1 MEYQWVATAQQL
13 VPIIGQLEQSTLNAL
28 DTEFIKVDTL
38 YPKLGVLQINVNQ
51 QVYLID
57 GQLDLTPLWDSLFAA
72 PLNVF
77 HACGEDID
85 LIYHYAKLRPLS
97 NVLDTQMAMA
107 FLGYGRQLSYQAAL
121 EKILAI
127 HVEKDQTRS
136 EWLARPLSV
145 QQERYAAID
154 VYYLREL
161 AQRLIAELKEKKL
174 YAFLQEDCQNYCAEL
189 AKQVTLEDAYLDVAN
204 FRHSPRQLMQ
214 LQQLAAWR
222 EMMAI
227 RLNQPRSFIL
237 KNQIMQKL
245 VERTPRTL
253 HRLIADYELKPHIL
267 RQYGDEILK
276 HLNELPDSAQY
287 PQRLARPYRFRHEQT
302 KYALEK
308 KMQQVSEMLG
318 IPVDVLMRKKWLN
331 QLVNWVVGQK
341 QDKMLLSPYLL
352 GWRYEIL
359 TLPLLEIIRAD
370 VSVQSGV
377 YES

>member
-1 MEYQWVATAQQL
+1 MDYQWVATAQQL
-13 VPIIGQLEQSTLNAL
+13 VPIISQVQQSTLNAL

-57 GQLDLTPLWDSLFAA
+57 GQLDLTPLWDGLFAA
-72 PLNVF
+72 SLNVF

-85 LIYHYAKLRPLS
+85 LIYHYAKQRPLN

-121 EKILAI
+121 EKVLAI

-136 EWLARPLSV
+136 DWLARPLSV

-154 VYYLREL
+154 VYYLRDL
-161 AQRLIAELKEKKL
+161 AQRLIAELQEKNL
-174 YAFLQEDCQNYCAEL
+174 YAFLQEDCQNYCTEL
-189 AKQVTLEDAYLDVAN
+189 AKEIALQDAYLDVAN

-227 RLNQPRSFIL
+227 RLNQPRSFII

-267 RQYGDEILK
+267 RQYGEEILRL
-276 HLNELPDSAQY
+276 LNELPDSAQY
-287 PQRLARPYRFRHEQT
+287 PQRLARPYRFRDEQT
-302 KYALEK
+302 KDALDK
-308 KMQQVSEMLG
+308 KLQQVGEMLD
-318 IPVDVLMRKKWLN
+318 IPIDVLMRKKWLN
-331 QLVNWVVGQK
+331 QLVNWVVEQK

-352 GWRYEIL
+352 GWRYEVL
-359 TLPLLEIIRAD
+359 TLPVLEIIRAD
-370 VSVQSGV
+370 VWGQGSAS
-377 YES
+377 